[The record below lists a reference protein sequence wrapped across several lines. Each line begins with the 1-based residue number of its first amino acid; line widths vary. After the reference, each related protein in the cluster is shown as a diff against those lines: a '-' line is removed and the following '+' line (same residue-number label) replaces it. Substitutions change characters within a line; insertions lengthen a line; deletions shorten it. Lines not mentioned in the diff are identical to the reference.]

1 MKQTWKQR
9 LTEAR
14 LNRNLSKT
22 EFAAAVSVS
31 APTVTDWEKPFQD
44 GGIAEMKGNNLTKVC
59 EVLGI
64 TAEWLLNGSGKLDV
78 SKRALSLVAKESP
91 SSNEGSASADDYIEL
106 LALFQQSST
115 DGKSFILDSARNA
128 EKATGARWKK
138 VVNKG

>member
-22 EFAAAVSVS
+22 EFASAVSVS

-64 TAEWLLNGSGKLDV
+64 TAEWLLNGSGKIE
-78 SKRALSLVAKESP
+78 SKQTALSLVAKPKS
-91 SSNEGSASADDYIEL
+91 SSNEETNNSDDFIEL
-106 LALFQQSST
+106 LALFQQSSSE
-115 DGKSFILDSARNA
+115 GKSFILDSARSA
-128 EKATGARWKK
+128 EKATGTRWKK
-138 VVNKG
+138 VNKA

>member
-22 EFAAAVSVS
+22 EFAAAVGVS

-64 TAEWLLNGSGKLDV
+64 TAEWLLHDSGKLDA
-78 SKRALSLVAKESP
+78 KQRAISLVAKDKSQT
-91 SSNEGSASADDYIEL
+91 NDDPTNSDDVIEL
-106 LALFQQSST
+106 LVLFQHSSSR
-115 DGKSFILDSARNA
+115 GKAFILDSARGA
-128 EKATGARWKK
+128 EKATGVRWKK
-138 VVNKG
+138 VGHKL

>member
-14 LNRNLSKT
+14 LNRKLSKT

-31 APTVTDWEKPFQD
+31 APTVTDWEKPSQD

-64 TAEWLLNGSGKLDV
+64 TAEWLLNGSGKQDAKPRSLI
-78 SKRALSLVAKESP
+78 LVAKEKSTLSED
-91 SSNEGSASADDYIEL
+91 SSNSDEFIEL
-106 LALFQQSST
+106 LALFQQSSHE
-115 DGKSFILDSARNA
+115 GKSFILDSARSA

-138 VVNKG
+138 VSKS